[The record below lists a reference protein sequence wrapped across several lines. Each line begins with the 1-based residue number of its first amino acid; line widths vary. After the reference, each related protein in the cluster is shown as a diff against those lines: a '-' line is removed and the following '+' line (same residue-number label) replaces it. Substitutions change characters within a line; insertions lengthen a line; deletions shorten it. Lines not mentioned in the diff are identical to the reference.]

1 MSIPFVLIVV
11 MAAVFG
17 PVCSWLA
24 LRRAR
29 SWAVWFIFGVLLGP
43 IAVGLLLAAPPGR
56 CPSCAAPTRGWPRLC
71 ASCGFVF
78 GDPATVPAEG
88 VGTPGLTLAVAT
100 PGTPTSPA
108 PTPRSGGRRGSTR
121 NVAGPADSAGPA
133 SNPTED
139 SPETRRATRLGRRA
153 TAIPR
158 TTSDGAAAQSLAILG
173 SGVFVGGSDELQ
185 IGSRYFLARVGGEFH
200 ALGPIH
206 MSPSAVAMKMKI
218 NDAETTVV
226 ADRLLITGRGRLSG
240 RTLAFAGVSMEPGM
254 NLEQELTGRRRQKAA
269 AQ

>member
-1 MSIPFVLIVV
+1 

-29 SWAVWFIFGVLLGP
+29 SWAVWFFFGVLLGP

-56 CPSCAAPTRGWPRLC
+56 CPSCAAPTRGWPHLC

-78 GDPATVPAEG
+78 GDPPTVPAEG

-100 PGTPTSPA
+100 PGTTTGAA
-108 PTPRSGGRRGSTR
+108 PSPRSGGRRGSSTD
-121 NVAGPADSAGPA
+121 VARPGDSADPA
-133 SNPTED
+133 SGQIVD

-185 IGSRYFLARVGGEFH
+185 I
-200 ALGPIH
+200 
-206 MSPSAVAMKMKI
+206 
-218 NDAETTVV
+218 
-226 ADRLLITGRGRLSG
+226 
-240 RTLAFAGVSMEPGM
+240 
-254 NLEQELTGRRRQKAA
+254 
-269 AQ
+269 